1 MSVAIIGLGS
11 AHGDDQ
17 IGLLA
22 VQALARHELP
32 PGCALHAC
40 TNPASELLPLLAGA
54 QHAILVDAMVDGGPA
69 GRVMCCDSG
78 ELQARSASASS
89 HGLSVD
95 GMLALAAALG
105 ELPATVTLAGISIDS
120 TDAQAAGL
128 SAAAQA
134 AMPALVQRV
143 LATAA
148 ASPALN
154 GGTTR

>member
-1 MSVAIIGLGS
+1 MNVAIIGLGS

-17 IGLLA
+17 IGLVA

-32 PGCALHAC
+32 PGCTLHAC
-40 TNPASELLPLLAGA
+40 TSPASELLPLLAGA
-54 QHAILVDAMVDGGPA
+54 QHAILVDAMVDGGPP
-69 GRVMCCDSG
+69 GRVLCCEGSQ
-78 ELQARSASASS
+78 LQARSATASS

-105 ELPATVTLAGISIDS
+105 ELPATVTLAGISIAS
-120 TDAQAAGL
+120 TEAHAPGL
-128 SAAAQA
+128 SVAARA

-148 ASPALN
+148 TSPALKE
-154 GGTTR
+154 GTPR